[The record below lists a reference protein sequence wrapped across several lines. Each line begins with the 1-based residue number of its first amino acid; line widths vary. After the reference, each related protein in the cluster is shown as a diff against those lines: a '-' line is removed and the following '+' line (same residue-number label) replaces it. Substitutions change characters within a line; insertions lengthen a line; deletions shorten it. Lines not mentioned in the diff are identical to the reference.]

1 MGSGTVGVWSTSIVP
16 VSDTRTRR
24 PEEEGYLI
32 DFEKGVKYIVH
43 DIIVKWLSGSL
54 ILLDPVF

>member
-1 MGSGTVGVWSTSIVP
+1 MWSTSIVP